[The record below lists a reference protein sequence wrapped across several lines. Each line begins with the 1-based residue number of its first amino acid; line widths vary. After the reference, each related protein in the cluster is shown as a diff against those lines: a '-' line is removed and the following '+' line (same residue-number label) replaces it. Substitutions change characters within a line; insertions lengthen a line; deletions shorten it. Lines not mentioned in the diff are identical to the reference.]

1 MRDVLLRKQI
11 LEKGKGLA
19 EGQKKKKK
27 KKKKSRREG
36 IMRQRNKKQDKG
48 DKAKV

>member
-19 EGQKKKKK
+19 EGQKK